1 MAAALRST
9 VDTTPGISGGLLAL
23 EPGHPD
29 DPGFARYFGSD
40 GRQRDFVADGYDYRG
55 QAWYRRTMDEGE
67 GWWSEPYLNRTA
79 GSRSEEHTSE
89 LQSLMRISY
98 AVFCLKKQKI
108 HTLKNTY
115 PNRPRLNSH
124 KS

>member
-1 MAAALRST
+1 MAAARRSPAE
-9 VDTTPGISGGLLAL
+9 TTPGISGGLRAL

-79 GSRSEEHTSE
+79 GSVWR
-89 LQSLMRISY
+89 
-98 AVFCLKKQKI
+98 V
-108 HTLKNTY
+108 TY
-115 PNRPRLNSH
+115 NLRLPQIGRASCRERVCQYV
-124 KS
+124 

>member
-29 DPGFARYFGSD
+29 DTGFARYFGSD

-55 QAWYRRTMDEGE
+55 QAWYRRPMDEGE
-67 GWWSEPYLNRTA
+67 GWWSGIGREACRERVCQYVSVSVVA
-79 GSRSEEHTSE
+79 GT
-89 LQSLMRISY
+89 
-98 AVFCLKKQKI
+98 LKKKKQE
-108 HTLKNTY
+108 KN
-115 PNRPRLNSH
+115 
-124 KS
+124 